1 MKGHMNDPFNKLRE
15 TSWRRKLSPDEEAE
29 LRAWLAANPT
39 ARDDWE
45 TDAALTRVLDRL
57 PDAPV
62 PSNFTARVLQAVEM
76 ENAAAQRQPESKW
89 KWVWRSLVPKT
100 AFAMVV
106 LGIGLLSFHEA
117 RAAKRMQLAK
127 SVAAISEVASLPG
140 PEILKDFDA
149 IRQLTP
155 TPPPDTELL
164 ALLK

>member
-15 TSWRRKLSPDEEAE
+15 TSWRRKLTPAEESE
-29 LRAWLAANPT
+29 LRAWLVANPA

-45 TDAALTRVLDRL
+45 SDAALSRVLERL

-62 PSNFTARVLQAVEM
+62 PSNFTARVLRAVEG
-76 ENAAAQRQPESKW
+76 ESRAAQRQSESKW
-89 KWVWRSLVPKT
+89 KWMWQPLLPRI
-100 AFAMVV
+100 AFAVVV
-106 LGIGLLSFHEA
+106 LGIGFLSFHEA
-117 RAAKRMQLAK
+117 RAARRMQLAK
-127 SVAAISEVASLPG
+127 SVAAISEVSSLPG

-164 ALLK
+164 ALLQ

>member
-15 TSWRRKLSPDEEAE
+15 TSWRRKLTAAEESE

-39 ARDDWE
+39 ARDDWQAE
-45 TDAALTRVLDRL
+45 AALSRVLEHL
-57 PDAPV
+57 PNAPI

-76 ENAAAQRQPESKW
+76 ENVATRRQLESKW
-89 KWVWRSLVPKT
+89 RWMWQPLLPRI
-100 AFAMVV
+100 AFAAVV
-106 LGIGLLSFHEA
+106 LGIGFLSFHEA
-117 RAAKRMQLAK
+117 RAARRMQLAK

-140 PEILKDFDA
+140 PEVLKDFDA

-164 ALLK
+164 ALLQ